1 MRDTHALCATS
12 FAVERSRPRPRWIV
26 RPLARARAP
35 WLDRQL
41 AAGSVPW
48 RSPAHAARALQL
60 TGDRSRGALARSLE
74 RLVEHAERPPARFTI
89 SAVVPPCREQVHAAL
104 PVILATASRL
114 RSCAPVDARGV
125 ARLRALLSNGAGRC
139 YSRGDP
145 VALTVALE
153 TISQWLDVQD

>member
-12 FAVERSRPRPRWIV
+12 FAVERSRAGPRWIV
-26 RPLARARAP
+26 WLLAGVRAP

-48 RSPAHAARALQL
+48 RSPEHAARALQL
-60 TGDRSRGALARSLE
+60 TGDRSRGALARWLE
-74 RLVEHAERPPARFTI
+74 RLVEHAERPPARLSI
-89 SAVVPPCREQVHAAL
+89 SAVVSPCREQVHEAL

-114 RSCAPVDARGV
+114 RSRAPVDARGV
-125 ARLRALLSNGAGRC
+125 ARLRALLSDGAGPC
-139 YSRGDP
+139 YSRADP

>member
-1 MRDTHALCATS
+1 MTSADALG
-12 FAVERSRPRPRWIV
+12 AVPTPVGVDLGQPPRRVVWS
-26 RPLARARAP
+26 LARLRAP

-60 TGDRSRGALARSLE
+60 TGDRSRGALARCLE
-74 RLVEHAERPPARFTI
+74 RLVEHAKRPPARF

-114 RSCAPVDARGV
+114 RSRAPVDARGV
-125 ARLRALLSNGAGRC
+125 ARLRALLSDGAGPC